1 MNPFWSRVI
10 APMLRAIR
18 PRVIVEIGAAFGGNT
33 RNLLGFAGETGAE
46 LHVVDPV
53 PQFDPA
59 ELEAK
64 AGGRMTLHRKKSL
77 ETLAEIGPADVIL
90 IDGDHNWYT
99 VHSELGLIEGTSR
112 GNDPELPL
120 LFFHDVSWPYA
131 RRDAYYVPEDIP
143 EEFRQDWARKPIFP
157 GSPQLDESRGVNPGM
172 ANALVEGGPRNG
184 VLTAIEDFV
193 EASPLALSLR
203 TVPGYAGL
211 GILVLDSTLAQNEE
225 LRRQWEKLEGA
236 PFLRDH
242 VDRMEASLNRSKALH
257 ATTARDLAVAARK
270 LEAAEAKLAAAG
282 AANAAG

>member
-1 MNPFWSRVI
+1 VNPFWSRVI
-10 APMLRAIR
+10 APMLKAIR

-33 RNLLGFAGETGAE
+33 RNLLGFAGENGAE

-59 ELEAK
+59 ELEAET
-64 AGGRMTLHRKKSL
+64 GGRMTLHEKKSL
-77 ETLAEIGPADVIL
+77 EALADIGPADVTL

-99 VHSELGLIEGTSR
+99 VHSELELIEETSR

-131 RRDAYYVPEDIP
+131 RRDSYYVPEDIP

-157 GSPQLDESRGVNPGM
+157 GSPELEDSRGVNPGM

-193 EASPLALSLR
+193 EASRHVLRLR

-211 GILVLDSTLAQNEE
+211 GILVPDSTLAQSEE

-242 VDRMEASLNRSKALH
+242 VNRMEASLNRSKALH
-257 ATTARDLAVAARK
+257 ATATRDLAVAARR
-270 LEAAEAKLAAAG
+270 LEAAEAKLAAEG
-282 AANAAG
+282 AADGVG